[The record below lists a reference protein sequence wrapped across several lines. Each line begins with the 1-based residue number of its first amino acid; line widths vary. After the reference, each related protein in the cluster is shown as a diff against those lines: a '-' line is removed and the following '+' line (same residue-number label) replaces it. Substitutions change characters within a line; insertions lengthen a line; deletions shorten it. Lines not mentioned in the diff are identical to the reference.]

1 MVTGRDGSE
10 THFHLVLDLRAFIL
24 HQNEYKHVFPFS
36 ALAVWDFLSFFFSK
50 RPVNQDDSL
59 VQGDTKMVF

>member
-10 THFHLVLDLRAFIL
+10 IHFHLVLDLGAFIL

-36 ALAVWDFLSFFFSK
+36 SLAMLGFIFSK
-50 RPVNQDDSL
+50 RSVIQDDSK
-59 VQGDTKMVF
+59 VQGDTRMVF